1 MESLTESRI
10 DVQAF
15 QQTQLMCPLTLEPIA
30 DPVMT
35 PEGTVY
41 ERTAITEHLLT
52 NFECPV
58 TKNSLQES

>member
-52 NFECPV
+52 NF
-58 TKNSLQES
+58 